1 MRVWHSAVLA
11 MACTAFFLMAGC
23 GGGGGASNDASPPP
37 PAAAEAPEI
46 TAQPVDQRVEVGQ
59 GASFS
64 VTAANA
70 RAYDWQQSNSGS
82 GWTSTGATGSE
93 ILLPTAD
100 LSMNGAKY
108 RVVISGTGNS
118 VTSDE
123 VTLTVVYLAPTIVS
137 SPSAQTIN
145 VGDGA
150 SFSAEARGTD
160 VTLRWQVRTG
170 AGGWTDIAGE
180 TSASLILN
188 GPTLDDSGK
197 RYRMVA
203 SNASGEVATDEALL
217 TVNLRAGAF
226 KFATQPVN
234 TTIVTGQAARFSADV
249 TGSGPM
255 LQWQVSNDGTT
266 WSDIAGAR
274 QVVLTTPADLAVD
287 GNRFRAVA
295 RTASEIVTS
304 AAATLKVVSTTRR
317 SLSILAG
324 QAGGSGNADGTGTAA
339 RFAAFAA
346 VNKDSSGNIYVTDQC
361 RVRKMTP
368 SAVVSTY
375 AGGWAGCFGSDAS
388 GEAIQLR
395 SFGATAIGSTGDV
408 FVSAHE
414 GNAVYKIATDGI
426 VTLLAGS
433 AFEVGTADGTGSA
446 ARFTNI
452 GGMAIDASGTLY
464 VTDQVSHTVRK
475 ITAGGVVSTLAGK
488 AGVSGSADGGS
499 AAARFKEPG
508 GLAVDTLGNIF
519 VADSGNHTVRRIA
532 PNGQVSTIAGS
543 AGVIG
548 SSDGSGTV
556 ARFNHPSSI
565 AIDANGNRYIS
576 DSGNHT
582 LRKIHP
588 EGTVSTVA
596 GSPGLQ
602 GSTDGTGSSAL
613 FAGPGVLAVDD
624 NGNVFVA
631 DSFTVRKVTPAR
643 VVSTVAGAAPH
654 AGAADGVGG
663 AALFNDPWFV
673 AADAQGNVY
682 VADGFNSRVSKI
694 SPSGAV
700 TSFFSG
706 ISGSSHLEGVAV
718 DAAGTIF
725 AADSWAHVIIK
736 IAPDGSSEILAGQL
750 GVSGHKDGTGTA
762 ALLASPS
769 GLTIDATGNLFVR
782 SAGTIRKITP
792 SGSVTTVAGSG
803 TDPCG
808 SADGPALQA
817 RFSCGSGGLV
827 FDQAG
832 NLFIADD
839 QLIRKMASDST
850 VTTLAGS
857 IADSGVYSA
866 DGTGTDARFQ
876 FIQGLT
882 IDPAGNLYVAD
893 MYNHTIRKITPS
905 GVVSTIAG
913 VSGVSSV
920 APGNSPLLNRPA
932 GVVFLGS
939 SRLAITSARENV
951 VMTLSLP

>member
-23 GGGGGASNDASPPP
+23 GGGGGASNDAPP
-37 PAAAEAPEI
+37 PAAAEAAEI
-46 TAQPVDQRVEVGQ
+46 TAQPVNLHVEVGQ

-64 VTAANA
+64 VTASNA
-70 RAYDWQQSNSGS
+70 RAYDWQQSKGG
-82 GWTSTGATGSE
+82 GWASTGATSSE

-100 LSMNGAKY
+100 LSMNGTKY
-108 RVVISGTGNS
+108 RVVVSGANNS

-123 VTLTVVYLAPTIVS
+123 VTLTVVYLAPMIVA
-137 SPSAQTIN
+137 SPAAQTIN
-145 VGDGA
+145 VGDQA
-150 SFSAEARGTD
+150 IFSAEARGTD
-160 VTLRWQVRTG
+160 VTVRWQVRTG
-170 AGGWTDIAGE
+170 SSGWTDIAGE
-180 TSASLILN
+180 TSASLVLN
-188 GPTLDDSGK
+188 GLTLDDSGK

-234 TTIVTGQAARFSADV
+234 TTIVTGQAARFSADL

-255 LQWQVSNDGTT
+255 LQWQVSTDGTN

-274 QVVLTTPADLAVD
+274 QVVLTAPADLAVD

-304 AAATLKVVSTTRR
+304 SAATLKVVSTTRR

-324 QAGGSGNADGTGTAA
+324 QAGGWGNADGTGTAA

-395 SFGATAIGSTGDV
+395 SFGATAIGSTGEV
-408 FVSAHE
+408 FVSAQE

-433 AFEVGTADGTGSA
+433 AFEVGTTDGTGSA

-464 VTDQVSHTVRK
+464 VTDQASHTVRK

-519 VADSGNHTVRRIA
+519 VADTGNQTVRRIA

-654 AGAADGVGG
+654 AGAADGVGA

-706 ISGSSHLEGVAV
+706 ISGSSYLEGVAV

-750 GVSGHKDGTGTA
+750 GVTGHKDGTGTA

-769 GLTIDATGNLFVR
+769 GLTIDSTGNLFVR
-782 SAGTIRKITP
+782 SGDGTIRKITP
-792 SGSVTTVAGSG
+792 SGSVTTVAGSSA
-803 TDPCG
+803 DQCG

-817 RFSCGSGGLV
+817 RFACTGGGLV

-832 NLFIADD
+832 NLFIADG
-839 QLIRKMASDST
+839 QLIRKMAADGV

-876 FIQGLT
+876 SIQGLT
-882 IDPAGNLYVAD
+882 IDPAGNLYAAD
-893 MYNHTIRKITPS
+893 MLNHTIRKITPS

-939 SRLAITSARENV
+939 SRLAITSASENV